1 MTIPRWGVHHDIKF
15 SPRRSILKVCPIC
28 KEFFLQVSKG
38 NKRYCEELCAIK
50 AKKEQMKIINQR
62 IIKKRDN
69 FEHAEDMRNR
79 YANGDLSKEKWT
91 VGTYNLPP
99 MPLDNKG
106 NPDYDKFHE
115 LLSKDKLK
123 IGLI

>member
-1 MTIPRWGVHHDIKF
+1 MSVPRWGVHKGIKY

-28 KEFFLQVSKG
+28 EEFFLQVSKG
-38 NKRYCEELCAIK
+38 NKKYCEELCAIK

-91 VGTYNLPP
+91 VGTYSLPS

-115 LLSKDKLK
+115 LLNKDKLK